1 MKKHTLNVSVRT
13 QTGKTVKML
22 RKQGILPGTVYGK
35 DMKSIS
41 VQFPTD
47 AFVTLY
53 KEAGET
59 GLVELVV
66 DGKVLPVLVHS
77 VQVHAVTDSLIHVEF
92 HKVNLKEKIHAK
104 VSIEQTGES
113 PASAQKLGVLLVLHD
128 AIEVEALPTDLPEKI
143 SVDLTRLTGV
153 GSDITAGSVELPSG
167 VTLISDPTLVLV
179 KIGQLVTKEAEAEVA
194 ADAAQAADAAAVV
207 EEAAAQDKAEVAKEA
222 ADKSSDK

>member
-1 MKKHTLNVSVRT
+1 MKKHTFNVSVRT

-47 AFVTLY
+47 AFITLY

-59 GLVELVV
+59 GLVELMV

-104 VSIEQTGES
+104 VSIEQSGES

-143 SVDLTRLTGV
+143 SVDLTRLTDV
-153 GSDITAGSVELPSG
+153 GSDMTAGSVVLPSG
-167 VTLISDPTLVLV
+167 VTLISDPSLVLV

-207 EEAAAQDKAEVAKEA
+207 EASAAQDKAEVAKEA
-222 ADKSSDK
+222 AEKSSDK